1 MKIERG
7 YFYHDGSCLVNQMHS
22 KGTLLVSS
30 AQDLGGATCFLG
42 SSNYLFQ
49 GHVTGTSQCSI
60 CFC

>member
-30 AQDLGGATCFLG
+30 AQYSG
-42 SSNYLFQ
+42 
-49 GHVTGTSQCSI
+49 
-60 CFC
+60 